1 MRGTTII
8 SNTDGSVNVDV
19 ASEILKGNEENEIA
33 MPLITPIDTVE
44 ADIIVTPIYSM
55 DEVEQAALHS
65 VSMKAVVNP
74 PTDRCK
80 NQQYQRIS
88 HLVAAG
94 NARI

>member
-1 MRGTTII
+1 MSLTAPAG
-8 SNTDGSVNVDV
+8 
-19 ASEILKGNEENEIA
+19 A
-33 MPLITPIDTVE
+33 VE
-44 ADIIVTPIYSM
+44 AGEQIIVTPIYST

>member
-1 MRGTTII
+1 
-8 SNTDGSVNVDV
+8 
-19 ASEILKGNEENEIA
+19 
-33 MPLITPIDTVE
+33 
-44 ADIIVTPIYSM
+44 M

-94 NARI
+94 NASNMSGAGNCRDHHSTKICERHAGGDE

>member
-1 MRGTTII
+1 
-8 SNTDGSVNVDV
+8 
-19 ASEILKGNEENEIA
+19 
-33 MPLITPIDTVE
+33 
-44 ADIIVTPIYSM
+44 M

-94 NARI
+94 NARIWAGLEIAEIIIVQKYVNGMRVDVE

>member
-1 MRGTTII
+1 
-8 SNTDGSVNVDV
+8 
-19 ASEILKGNEENEIA
+19 
-33 MPLITPIDTVE
+33 
-44 ADIIVTPIYSM
+44 M

-94 NARI
+94 NARNCRDHHSTKICERHAGGCGIDRKWRKKSQS